1 MMDELYQQH
10 VAEKMSR
17 FQAILEATGY
27 REILIGSGETKLQFQ
42 DDMAYAFKANP
53 YFREWAPLATRAD
66 CYLQIIA
73 GASKPRL
80 FLLAVEDV
88 WHTPRRRVSLLALIR
103 LLILLNMAALKS
115 LKNTSAASQRS

>member
-17 FQAILEATGY
+17 FQGILEATGY
-27 REILIGSGETKLQFQ
+27 RGMLIGSGETKMQFQ

-53 YFREWAPLATRAD
+53 YFREWVPLATRAD

-88 WHTPRRRVSLLALIR
+88 WHTAPESLPVG
-103 LLILLNMAALKS
+103 
-115 LKNTSAASQRS
+115 